1 MTVPSESQHIRASG
15 EAVGIRK
22 VASPQACPLQFI
34 EFSLVHL
41 TPEAPRLSWESAERE
56 AVLYLLGGACDFEV
70 ASGPAPLAGALDSR
84 PSIFE
89 GPPSALFVPAGARLA
104 VEGRQVGAR
113 LALFSAPSAESR
125 PPKLVGPGE
134 ATARQVGSGAFLR
147 TVTSV
152 VDQHTASRLLVGETL
167 NRPGGW
173 SSYPPH
179 KHDALS
185 QAEAPMEEVYH
196 YLLRPQGGFGLQMVY
211 TQPDD
216 PAPFQRIYRVR
227 DGDTVII
234 PRGYH
239 PLVAGGGYELAYLW
253 AISGA
258 RVQYA
263 AWADDP
269 DHAWINR
276 PG

>member
-1 MTVPSESQHIRASG
+1 M
-15 EAVGIRK
+15 VGIWK

-34 EFSLVHL
+34 EFSLINL
-41 TPEAPRLSWESAERE
+41 TPEAPRLAWQSRERE
-56 AVLYLLGGACDFEV
+56 AVLYLLGGECAFGVKAGADEI
-70 ASGPAPLAGALDSR
+70 SGALDSR
-84 PSIFE
+84 ASIFE
-89 GPPSALFVPAGARLA
+89 GPPSALFLPAGSSLSI
-104 VEGRQVGAR
+104 EGQQAGAR
-113 LALFSAPSAESR
+113 LALFSAPPAESR
-125 PPKLVGPGE
+125 PPRFVGPGE
-134 ATARQVGSGAFLR
+134 VTARQVGSDAYLR

-152 VDQHTASRLLVGETL
+152 VDQRTASRLLVGETR
-167 NRPGGW
+167 NQPGGW

-185 QAEAPMEEVYH
+185 QTAGSQAEAPMEEVYH
-196 YLLRPQGGFGLQMVY
+196 YFLRPQGGFGLQMVY
-211 TQPDD
+211 TPPDA

-227 DGDTVII
+227 DGDTVVI

-253 AISGA
+253 AISGH

-269 DHAWINR
+269 DHAWVNR